1 MIPVAIP
8 EGRLKTQGNKG
19 IDAKPAPVPLIENQL
34 KFSGQVNRSEEK
46 ETPERVQAL
55 PGSNTFKT
63 RDSFRQSGRRNWRP
77 DCRKQLSMMRR
88 LVAELFAHGN
98 EEEECHAIG

>member
-19 IDAKPAPVPLIENQL
+19 SDAKPARAPLIEKQL
-34 KFSGQVNRSEEK
+34 KFSGCLKRFEEK
-46 ETPERVQAL
+46 ETPERVRAL
-55 PGSNTFKT
+55 PGSNAFKT
-63 RDSFRQSGRRNWRP
+63 RDSLRQSGRRNWRP
-77 DCRKQLSMMRR
+77 SRKQLSMMRR

-98 EEEECHAIG
+98 EEEECPAIG